1 MAAYQYRALD
11 LDGRELQGVIEA
23 GTSRHARSLLREQG
37 LIPYAVDA
45 AAGRDDDTRRDDV
58 TPLCI
63 ARRTLAPLTRQW
75 AALVDAGIPLE
86 RALAALIEQHPG
98 HDIGTVLAAVRI
110 DLLAGHPLHRALARH
125 PRAFDARYCAVIA
138 AGERSGQLGTVMN
151 RLADGLEHAEA
162 LRQKTVQA
170 LVYPALIVLVAGA
183 VVLALMTYVVPQV
196 VAVFQSSRQ
205 TLPLLT
211 RGLIAISGALR
222 AGWPFAV
229 LALVLGS
236 WGAQRAWREERVR
249 HAVHRLL
256 MRVPLLGRLLVAL
269 DGARFAQ
276 TLAVLVASGV
286 PLLAS
291 LAAVREVVALRPLRA
306 SLDDAARRVSE
317 GQTLHRALAA
327 SGPFPPLL
335 VHMVASGETSGR
347 LDDLLDRAAAQLT
360 AEAHNRLA
368 LALAAL
374 EPLLILAMGATVLL
388 IVLAVLQPIVD
399 INQMLR

>member
-1 MAAYQYRALD
+1 MAAFQYRALD

-23 GTSRHARSLLREQG
+23 GTSRHARTLLREQG
-37 LIPYAVDA
+37 LIPREVEA
-45 AAGRDDDTRRDDV
+45 ADGRDDEAADNVLPLRIPRR
-58 TPLCI
+58 
-63 ARRTLAPLTRQW
+63 ALAPLTRQW
-75 AALVDAGIPLE
+75 AALVEAGIPLE

-98 HDIGTVLAAVRI
+98 HDLGAVLAAVRT

-211 RGLIAISGALR
+211 RGLIAVSTALR
-222 AGWPFAV
+222 EGWPVGVV
-229 LALVLGS
+229 LLVLGA
-236 WGAQRAWREERVR
+236 WGARRAYREERVR

-256 MRVPLLGRLLVAL
+256 MRVPVLGRLLVAL

-306 SLDDAARRVSE
+306 SLDAATERVSE
-317 GQTLHRALAA
+317 GYALHRALAV
-327 SGPFPPLL
+327 SGLFPPLL

-374 EPLLILAMGATVLL
+374 EPLLILAMGATVLV